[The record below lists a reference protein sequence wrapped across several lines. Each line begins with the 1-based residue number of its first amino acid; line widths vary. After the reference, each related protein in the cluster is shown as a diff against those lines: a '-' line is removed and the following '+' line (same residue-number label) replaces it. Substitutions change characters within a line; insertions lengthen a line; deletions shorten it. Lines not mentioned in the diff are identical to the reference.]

1 MAAALEASK
10 RDSEHA
16 SRDAANDEGD
26 ARHDAEVLSQASRAS
41 IHTSIDD
48 EERRDDAW
56 RRHLEAP
63 EFVAD
68 DELRAELER
77 RQLDPSGPRTA
88 LLERMGAAL
97 GAAMRR
103 AEQRDLN
110 TSHYNAARSLLA
122 DELRI
127 IDAEAAARREAEE
140 EAARARREAEE
151 ELAKEA
157 RRRRE
162 AEEARI
168 AVLPTPLRRARR
180 DARRKVGRSSG
191 APSV

>member
-1 MAAALEASK
+1 MRRRFL
-10 RDSEHA
+10 
-16 SRDAANDEGD
+16 
-26 ARHDAEVLSQASRAS
+26 LSHASRAS

-63 EFVAD
+63 EFVTD

-77 RQLDPSGPRTA
+77 RELDPSGPRTA
-88 LLERMGAAL
+88 LLERMEAAL
-97 GAAMRR
+97 GAAMHR
-103 AEQRDLN
+103 ATQRDLD

-127 IDAEAAARREAEE
+127 INAEAAARREAEE
-140 EAARARREAEE
+140 AAAQARREAEE

-168 AVLPTPLRRARR
+168 AELHAASPPSPSPLFRLRISARRATT
-180 DARRKVGRSSG
+180 SSTTQKQPPTHR
-191 APSV
+191 PS